1 MSTSMGDWGGEEVI
15 ARRDRA
21 TGAWTIIAIH
31 STVRGPG
38 MGGTRMRHYDRPE
51 DALTDA
57 MRLAEGMTLKQAVSD
72 MPFGGAK
79 AVIAVP
85 ADLSPGDRTRLLLD
99 YGALVESLGGRFL
112 TGPDMGTGEA
122 DMDLLGT
129 VTGNVFCRSVAA
141 GGSGTASPWTAAGVF
156 SGIKASLEHATGSA
170 SLAGRRVVVQGVG
183 AVGGKL
189 AHLLHDAGAELLI
202 ADEDADRALSVSAEL
217 PGSKVISPSAVIDTE
232 ADVYSPN
239 AGGGTVNRDSIPR
252 LRCRVIAGAANNQLG
267 QPSDAELLRERGIL
281 YAPDY
286 VINSGGIIRG
296 IGAETLHWPDAE
308 IDRKVDAIGDSL
320 LQIYRDADAAGITT
334 DEAAARIANE
344 RLLAP
349 A

>member
-1 MSTSMGDWGGEEVI
+1 MTTFADWPGEELI
-15 ARRDRA
+15 LRRDRA

-31 STVRGPG
+31 STLRGPG
-38 MGGTRMRHYDRPE
+38 MGGTRMRHYARSD

-57 MRLAEGMTLKQAVSD
+57 MRLAEGMTMKQAVAD
-72 MPFGGAK
+72 MPYGGAK

-85 ADLSPGDRTRLLLD
+85 RDLSDGDRTRLLLE
-99 YGALVESLGGRFL
+99 YGKLVESLNGRFL

-122 DMDLLGT
+122 DMDLIGT
-129 VTGNVFCRSVAA
+129 VTAHVFCRSIAA

-156 SGIKASLEHATGSA
+156 SGIKASLQHVTGS
-170 SLAGRRVVVQGVG
+170 SDLSGRRIVVQGVG
-183 AVGGKL
+183 AVGSKL
-189 AHLLHDAGAELLI
+189 AHLLHGAGAELLL
-202 ADEDADRALSVSAEL
+202 ADEDQSRALNVSAEL
-217 PGSKVISPSAVIDTE
+217 EGSKVIAPSAVIDAD

-239 AGGGTVNRDSIPR
+239 AGGGTVNSDSIRR
-252 LRCRVIAGAANNQLG
+252 LRCRVVAGAANNQLG

-296 IGAETLHWPDAE
+296 IGAEALHWPEAE
-308 IDRKVDAIGDSL
+308 IDRRIEAIGESL
-320 LQIYRDADAAGITT
+320 LQIYRDAEAAGITT
-334 DEAAARIANE
+334 DEAAARIAQE
-344 RLLAP
+344 RLPVA

>member
-1 MSTSMGDWGGEEVI
+1 MSSSMADWDGEEI
-15 ARRDRA
+15 ITRRDRA

-38 MGGTRMRHYDRPE
+38 MGGTRMRHYERPE
-51 DALTDA
+51 DAQIDA
-57 MRLAEGMTLKQAVSD
+57 MRLAQGMTLKQAVAD
-72 MPFGGAK
+72 MPFGGGK

-85 ADLSPGDRTRLLLD
+85 ADLAPHDRTRLLLD
-99 YGALVESLGGRFL
+99 YGTLVESLAGRFV

-129 VTGNVFCRSVAA
+129 VTSHVFCRSIAA

-156 SGIKASLEHATGSA
+156 SGIKASLEHATGS
-170 SLAGRRVVVQGVG
+170 SNVAGRRVVVQGVG

-189 AHLLHDAGAELLI
+189 AHLLHDAGAELLL
-202 ADEDADRALSVSAEL
+202 ADEDSDRALTVSAEL
-217 PGSKVISPSAVIDTE
+217 TGSTVIAPTAVISTE

-267 QPSDAELLRERGIL
+267 QPSDADLLRERGIL

-296 IGAETLHWPDAE
+296 IGAETLHWPEAE

-320 LQIYRDADAAGITT
+320 LQIYRDADATGSTT

-344 RLLAP
+344 RLLTA